1 MNLQLTHPALH
12 RLVRQRGLAKLQR
25 MKTQLFAP
33 RRLMLTLLAVVLSLV
48 WLSQVLL
55 SVFMR
60 EPADPVML
68 AKRISFGMMGFTLW
82 QILKVIFRKPVEPFE
97 WTPCERQMLISAPI
111 ERSDLVGYRLLT
123 ICYSVI
129 LKAAC
134 FVLVMLPDMKLIVAG
149 FIGMC
154 TGLAFCEFLKTIV
167 ELLIHGC
174 GKRERLVV
182 RVVGGLCVGAALT
195 YSIVSVALQPN
206 AAEMLASPAAWKFL
220 LAAVLALGELTQHGL
235 GTIIAW
241 PFELFSSIML
251 SGAVDGQLLLNVLMG
266 FALAGGTLMVL
277 RLVDSWTLERRQK
290 HECKSLEALAKQKR
304 LPQSAAIS
312 GARRVTVPNRFYGVG
327 PIAWRQFVGAWHYRS
342 SIFFSFLVPV
352 ILCCIPMFAGQ
363 KPDGLPFFLV
373 ASVAFYS
380 YLLLPAAL
388 MLDFRRD
395 VDRLAV
401 LKALPVKPLNIVL
414 GQLMAPVVLCS
425 VFQGI
430 VFAIGAMTGQATPMW
445 FVCCWLSFIPINLLI
460 MAFENLIFMLHPYRK
475 NKEGL
480 DVFLRTILTFTGKG
494 LTWGTG
500 VALIVFWALLSKS
513 IATALLPE
521 TMSAPMVHG
530 AIFFGGAMV
539 FVFACA
545 AILINRANEIVRAVR
560 SGHRLRYLKLTK
572 VIKE

>member
-12 RLVRQRGLAKLQR
+12 RLVRQRGVAKLQR

-33 RRLMLTLLAVVLSLV
+33 RRLLLTLLALGLSLV
-48 WLSQVLL
+48 WLSQVLV
-55 SVFMR
+55 SVFLR
-60 EPADPVML
+60 HPADPVML
-68 AKRISFGMMGFTLW
+68 AKRISFGLMGFTLW

-111 ERSDLVGYRLLT
+111 KRSDLVGYRLLT
-123 ICYSVI
+123 ISYSVI

-134 FVLVMLPDMKLIVAG
+134 FVLVMLPDMKLVAAG
-149 FIGMC
+149 FIGMF

-167 ELLIHGC
+167 ELLIYGC
-174 GKRERLVV
+174 SKVERLVV
-182 RVVGGLCVGAALT
+182 RVIGALVVGGALT
-195 YSIVSVALQPN
+195 YSIVSVAMQPD

-220 LAAVLALGELTQHGL
+220 LAAAVALGDLTQHGV

-241 PFELFSSIML
+241 PFELFSSIIL
-251 SGAVDGQLLLNVLMG
+251 SASVDGRLLLNILMG
-266 FALAGGTLMVL
+266 IALAGGTLIAS
-277 RLVDSWTLERRQK
+277 RLVDAWTLQRRQK
-290 HECKSLEALAKQKR
+290 HEFQSLGAVAKHK
-304 LPQSAAIS
+304 QSQQSTVIS
-312 GARRVTVPNRFYGVG
+312 GKRRVTVPQRFYGVG

-342 SIFFSFLVPV
+342 SIVFSFLIPIV
-352 ILCCIPMFAGQ
+352 LCCIPMFAGQ
-363 KPDGLPFFLV
+363 KPEGMPFFLV

-401 LKALPVKPLNIVL
+401 LKALPIKPLNIVL

-445 FVCCWLSFIPINLLI
+445 FVFCWLSFIPINLLI
-460 MAFENLIFMLHPYRK
+460 MAFENLVFMLHPYRK

-494 LTWGTG
+494 LTWGAG
-500 VALIVFWALLSKS
+500 VALIVSWAFVSKL
-513 IATALLPE
+513 IANELMTE
-521 TMSAPMVHG
+521 TISGPIIHG
-530 AIFFGGAMV
+530 TLFFGGAMI

-545 AILINRANEIVRAVR
+545 AILLTGLTRLFVRFDPGTDAVT
-560 SGHRLRYLKLTK
+560 LN
-572 VIKE
+572 

>member
-1 MNLQLTHPALH
+1 MKLQLTHPALH
-12 RLVRQRGLAKLQR
+12 RLVRQRGIAKLQR

-33 RRLMLTLLAVVLSLV
+33 RRLMLTLLAFGLSLV
-48 WLSQVLL
+48 WLSQVLV

-60 EPADPVML
+60 QPADPIML
-68 AKRISFGMMGFTLW
+68 AKRISLGMMGFTLW

-111 ERSDLVGYRLLT
+111 KRSDLVGYRLLT

-134 FVLVMLPDMKLIVAG
+134 FVLVMLPDMKLIAAG

-167 ELLIHGC
+167 ELLIYGG
-174 GKRERLVV
+174 GKRERFIVRLVAA
-182 RVVGGLCVGAALT
+182 LAVGAALT

-206 AAEMLASPAAWKFL
+206 ASEMLASPAAWKFL
-220 LAAVLALGELTQHGL
+220 LAAAVALGELTQHGL

-251 SGAVDGQLLLNVLMG
+251 SVSIDGRMLIKVLMG
-266 FALAGGTLMVL
+266 FLLAGGALIVL
-277 RLVDSWTLERRQK
+277 RLTDSWTFERRQK
-290 HECKSLEALAKQKR
+290 QEYESLGTLATRKQ
-304 LPQSAAIS
+304 LPQSATIS
-312 GARRVTVPNRFYGVG
+312 VGRRVTVPQRVYGIG

-363 KPDGLPFFLV
+363 KPDGMPLFLV

-401 LKALPVKPLNIVL
+401 LKALPIKPLNIVL

-430 VFAIGAMTGQATPMW
+430 VFVIAAITDQATPMW

-494 LTWGTG
+494 LTWGAG
-500 VALIVFWALLSKS
+500 IALIVFWAIASKS
-513 IATALLPE
+513 ITGALLPE
-521 TMSAPMVHG
+521 TMSAQLVQG
-530 AIFFGGAMV
+530 AVFFGGAMA
-539 FVFACA
+539 FIFACA
-545 AILINRANEIVRAVR
+545 AILLAGLTRLFVRFDPSTDSVT
-560 SGHRLRYLKLTK
+560 LN
-572 VIKE
+572 

>member
-1 MNLQLTHPALH
+1 MKLELTHPALH
-12 RLVRQRGLAKLQR
+12 RLVRQRGIAKLQR
-25 MKTQLFAP
+25 IKTQLFAP
-33 RRLMLTLLAVVLSLV
+33 RRLMLTLLAFGLSLV
-48 WLSQVLL
+48 WLSQVLV

-60 EPADPVML
+60 QPADPIML

-111 ERSDLVGYRLLT
+111 KRSDLVGYRLLT

-134 FVLVMLPDMKLIVAG
+134 FVLVMLPDMKLIAAG

-154 TGLAFCEFLKTIV
+154 TGLAFCEFLKTIA
-167 ELLIHGC
+167 ELLIYGG
-174 GKRERLVV
+174 GKLERFIVRLVAA
-182 RVVGGLCVGAALT
+182 LAVGAALT
-195 YSIVSVALQPN
+195 YSIVLVALQPN

-220 LAAVLALGELTQHGL
+220 LAAAVALSELTQHGL
-235 GTIIAW
+235 GAIIAW

-251 SGAVDGQLLLNVLMG
+251 SASIDGRMLIKVLMG
-266 FALAGGTLMVL
+266 FLLAGGALIVL
-277 RLVDSWTLERRQK
+277 RLTDSWTFERRQK
-290 HECKSLEALAKQKR
+290 QEYKSLGTLATQKQ
-304 LPQSAAIS
+304 LPQSATIS
-312 GARRVTVPNRFYGVG
+312 VGRRVTVPQRVYGIG

-363 KPDGLPFFLV
+363 KPDGMPLFLV

-401 LKALPVKPLNIVL
+401 LKALPIKPLNIVL

-430 VFAIGAMTGQATPMW
+430 VFAIAAITGQATPIW

-494 LTWGTG
+494 LTWGAG
-500 VALIVFWALLSKS
+500 IALIVFWAIASKS
-513 IATALLPE
+513 ITGALLPE
-521 TMSAPMVHG
+521 TMSAQLVQG
-530 AIFFGGAMV
+530 AIFFGGAMA
-539 FVFACA
+539 FIFACA
-545 AILINRANEIVRAVR
+545 AILLTGLTRLFVRFDPGTDSVT
-560 SGHRLRYLKLTK
+560 LN
-572 VIKE
+572 